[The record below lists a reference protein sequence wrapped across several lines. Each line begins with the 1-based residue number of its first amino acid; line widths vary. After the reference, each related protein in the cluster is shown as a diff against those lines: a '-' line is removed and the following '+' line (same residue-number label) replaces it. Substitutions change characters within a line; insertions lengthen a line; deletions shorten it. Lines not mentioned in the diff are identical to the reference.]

1 MAIAIYT
8 YADPYNLP
16 AEPYWDEIIACPFF
30 CASQTLVNGLRKVY
44 KNDFRQGRVTT
55 VRNLVESLFLEW
67 EGTSCQVKQHAHID
81 NVIANGFPQLLD
93 HSMQKNIVNALI
105 FNREEVFESIRIL
118 FELNINVRD
127 ILIDKLTPEQ
137 VFIVEVYKMI
147 LSSTKASDFQIK
159 NHFSVQEIDSALCAA
174 MLTARSDCNVST
186 INRDTVVIHGVHQF
200 TPMMLRTIESISQY
214 KKVILLFNYQPQYK
228 NAYQTWIDIYNAF
241 DYPIHSFDMQ
251 EFHPSLNFANSY
263 QGNILA
269 DRLGKMI
276 NGSLND
282 IAQDGSYTIT
292 EFDNVTEFAG
302 YIATMFAEA
311 MHKDPLNPMQMMHE
325 QIYAANSSV
334 NDILKVYFPEQFG
347 ERQFLNY
354 PLGHFFVAIANMW
367 DPQNNEIRITDFND
381 IKECL
386 ESGILSEEYL
396 GQLSTIFGKVSA
408 LFDGCTTIVEMQQRL
423 KRVLRNKKRVN
434 DEKQKEYLR
443 HIAYYN
449 VDRDSLEKLS
459 KALADL
465 EELAAYFYEDFES
478 KAHNFR
484 DFYRKLKVYL
494 QNDVLN
500 ASGLDEEYTDI
511 VRRVLERINN
521 VEDIDA
527 SASFECLKATMSLYL
542 VQETK
547 PGKSAN
553 WIVRDFQQI
562 DGDILRSDT
571 DDKQKIYHF
580 ACLTDE
586 DINDSRGREF
596 PWPLND
602 SFFEVAQEP
611 VDWKYQVY
619 VKCRKEYKNFKRYA
633 LLYGLEFNRA
643 KFKLSYIKRDGDRIK
658 NPYSLL
664 KILGVQTICH
674 NESRIGHASAKVD
687 QIQVSGQA
695 AGQYTDYDYCRFR
708 LCRYRFLME
717 SIIEGTTVYKDS
729 FLLGKYL
736 EVLLENDVK
745 EELEGFP
752 ISEIAIID
760 KLNEIFDDL
769 KRYFPFIRNVNRL
782 DIINNIRN
790 RLTDTKNK
798 VFPKITPDQK
808 RYMMMRELF
817 IHTKLSDPR
826 THIPD
831 VLSEKFASVS
841 ADTVS
846 EKLSETLLTN
856 LRYTQNVNLWC
867 QYCPNREF
875 CAAFYS

>member
-1 MAIAIYT
+1 MSIAIYT

-16 AEPYWDEIIACPFF
+16 AEPYWDEIISCPFF
-30 CASQTLVNGLRKVY
+30 CASQTLVNGLKKVY

-67 EGTSCQVKQHAHID
+67 ESTSCQVKQHAHID
-81 NVIANGFPQLLD
+81 NAIANGFPQLFD
-93 HSMQKNIVNALI
+93 HSMHKNIVSALI

-137 VFIVEVYKMI
+137 VFIVEVYEML

-159 NHFSVQEIDSALCAA
+159 NQFSVQEIDSALCAA
-174 MLTARSDCNVST
+174 MLTARNDCNINT
-186 INRDTVVIHGVHQF
+186 IKKDTVVIHGVHQF
-200 TPMMLRTIESISQY
+200 TPMMLRTIESISQH

-241 DYPIHSFDMQ
+241 DYPIYSFDTQ

-263 QGNILA
+263 KGNILA

-276 NGSLND
+276 NGSLNGM
-282 IAQDGSYTIT
+282 AQDGSYTIT
-292 EFDNVTEFAG
+292 EFDNITEFAG
-302 YIATMFAEA
+302 YVATMFTEA
-311 MHKDPLNPMQMMHE
+311 MHKDPLNPMQMMRE
-325 QIYAANSSV
+325 QVYAANSSV

-408 LFDGCTTIVEMQQRL
+408 LFDGCTTIDEMQQRL
-423 KRVLRNKKRVN
+423 KRVLRNKKRAN
-434 DEKQKEYLR
+434 DEKQKEYLS

-484 DFYRKLKVYL
+484 DFYRKLKDYL

-500 ASGLDEEYTDI
+500 VSELDGEYIDI
-511 VRRVLERINN
+511 VRRVLERIND

-547 PGKSAN
+547 PGNGAN

-586 DINDSRGREF
+586 DIDDSRGREF
-596 PWPLND
+596 PWPLSD

-643 KFKLSYIKRDGDRIK
+643 KFKLSYIKQDGDRIK
-658 NPYSLL
+658 DPYSLL
-664 KILGVQTICH
+664 KILGVQTICY
-674 NESRIGHASAKVD
+674 NESRTGRALVKVD

-695 AGQYTDYDYCRFR
+695 SGQYTDYDYCRFR

-717 SIIEGTTVYKDS
+717 SIIEGTSVYKDP

-752 ISEIAIID
+752 ISEIAIVD
-760 KLNEIFDDL
+760 KLNEIFEEL

-782 DIINNIRN
+782 DIINSISN

-798 VFPKITPDQK
+798 VFPKITTDHK

-817 IHTKLSDPR
+817 IRTKLSDPR
-826 THIPD
+826 AHIPD
-831 VLSEKFASVS
+831 ILSEKFASVS

-846 EKLSETLLTN
+846 EKLSEISLTN
-856 LRYTQNVNLWC
+856 LRYTQSVNLWC